1 MSRSDFA
8 LGGASIVGYAHH
20 CGSRTDTVMTSIR
33 LAHTVMV
40 YHPQAP
46 GCRSRVLRGN
56 DSNDSIS
63 DSGGGG
69 GSCFSVKDGLLL
81 HRYGS

>member
-1 MSRSDFA
+1 MTRSDFA

-46 GCRSRVLRGN
+46 
-56 DSNDSIS
+56 
-63 DSGGGG
+63 
-69 GSCFSVKDGLLL
+69 
-81 HRYGS
+81 